1 MEIKQVVGSLVC
13 NHRTAGLR
21 HADLRVLADPKGRK
35 VVATDPVGAR
45 VGNWVFVVSGS
56 AARYAMGDAGYLTD
70 LTIGGIIDFWDS
82 TEAETAAPREALE
95 ETRAA

>member
-13 NHRTAGLR
+13 THRIPGLR

-70 LTIGGIIDFWDS
+70 LTIGGIIDLWDAA
-82 TEAETAAPREALE
+82 EAAAAAPQGAV
-95 ETRAA
+95 TPAQAA

>member
-13 NHRTAGLR
+13 TQRIPGLG
-21 HADLRVLADPKGRK
+21 HADLRVLADPRGKQ

-45 VGNWVFVVSGS
+45 PGNWVFVVSGS

-70 LTIGGIIDFWDS
+70 LTIGGIIDFSDPDDAA
-82 TEAETAAPREALE
+82 AEAPRRTAE

>member
-13 NHRTAGLR
+13 TERIAGLR
-21 HADLRVLADPKGRK
+21 HAELRVLADPKGRQ

-56 AARYAMGDAGYLTD
+56 AGRYAMGDPAYLTD
-70 LTIGGIIDFWDS
+70 LTIGGIIDAWD
-82 TEAETAAPREALE
+82 APTAAATEPKQDTAPSQA
-95 ETRAA
+95 T